1 MARELSSLFEN
12 IQGARCNSSVLRE
25 YRALVGLMCGSQ
37 HEVVTVE
44 PSAEIVEAAKEQY
57 ETAGPEGDRREKIA
71 EYVLDRVELEVR
83 LGSV

>member
-1 MARELSSLFEN
+1 
-12 IQGARCNSSVLRE
+12 
-25 YRALVGLMCGSQ
+25 MCGSQ

-57 ETAGPEGDRREKIA
+57 ETAEPEGDRREKIA